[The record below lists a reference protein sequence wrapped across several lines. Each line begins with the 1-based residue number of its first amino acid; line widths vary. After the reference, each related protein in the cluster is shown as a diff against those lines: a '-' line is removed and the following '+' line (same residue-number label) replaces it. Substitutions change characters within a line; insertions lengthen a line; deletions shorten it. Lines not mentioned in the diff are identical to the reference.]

1 MQKIFLIDGEEVAV
15 ENFSVQG
22 GEVCFRL
29 DGMEYHYT
37 ASLKT
42 DGYFTLMQHNR
53 NRRGLAHKQTV
64 WLHGGVEAQVEEKNR
79 RKQSS
84 TSQKGALHTAPMPGT
99 IRAILVKVGDEVEAG
114 HPLVVLEAMKLQIT
128 IEAAYAGVVEE
139 IFCETNGQVAE
150 TALLA
155 RIARR

>member
-1 MQKIFLIDGEEVAV
+1 MQKIFLINGEEVPV
-15 ENFSVQG
+15 EDFLVQN
-22 GEVCFRL
+22 GEVSFRL
-29 DGMEYHYT
+29 DGMEYRYT

-42 DGYFTLMQHNR
+42 DGYFTLMQHSR
-53 NRRGLAHKQTV
+53 NRRGFAHKQTV

-79 RKQSS
+79 RKQST
-84 TSQKGALHTAPMPGT
+84 TSQKGAPHSAPMPGT
-99 IRAILVKVGDEVEAG
+99 IRAILIKVGDEVEAG
-114 HPLVVLEAMKLQIT
+114 QPLVVLEAMKLQLT

-139 IFCETNGQVAE
+139 ILCETNGQVAE